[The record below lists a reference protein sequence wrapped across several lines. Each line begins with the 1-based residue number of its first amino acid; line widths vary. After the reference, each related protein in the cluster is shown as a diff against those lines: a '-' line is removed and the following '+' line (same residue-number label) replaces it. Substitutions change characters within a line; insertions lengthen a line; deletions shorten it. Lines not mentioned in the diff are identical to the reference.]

1 MSDSTDTNEL
11 DNYGVWVKKPPKDI
25 MPDTDGP
32 DIIDD
37 SFSLDSL
44 DADLP
49 DFDSIDTSAGL
60 ETDVTEPVF
69 DIPSEDALDDPFAG
83 VDFGSNDE
91 TQASAPT
98 AEAPEVA
105 EDNFS
110 LDEITLDD
118 IDFDTEPV
126 SETSAESTTSAEA
139 TEEVSTDFEITE
151 NPETSLETETV
162 DIDLDSMEDGEI
174 DLDNFLSDD
183 SSTSSSSSE
192 ETVDLSS
199 FGMDDSSTDSVNLD
213 DFLDGGEFSDL
224 NSTGTGTTQKSDEI
238 VDEDPLNINLSFD
251 ETANSFSIEDDSE
264 ETSENE
270 ERSSDS
276 ERSTGDDIDT
286 ESIDLAEFGV
296 DEENGLMTMQGPED
310 AINQAKDE
318 TINYDLKVNVD
329 TDEGTT
335 VSMSDVIAGT
345 VNKEPEIE
353 EETVTEEIVQ
363 AEDKPVI
370 EEAAM
375 SAAGQQIL
383 QQLMGELTSLKNE
396 IKDLKSELTDLKS
409 QESEISIE
417 SPAEEENTGFFTDG
431 GDDDTI
437 ALSGDELDNILNS
450 AEFLEETASTEETED
465 TTSTVTEESIIID
478 QIDEPVISE
487 VTKEEIAEPEEV
499 IAEPEEITE
508 PEVIAEPE
516 EVIAEP
522 EEITEPEEIIEPEE
536 VTEPEVIA
544 EPEPEIKTVSN
555 GQFATTID
563 EDVFS
568 DNSIFEEPADDNVII
583 EDPVIE
589 ESITEEADIEKTE
602 EITAENEISEE
613 LPDEI
618 EIPRIEDISSDSEI
632 LVSDDSSLTIDTTGI
647 DDEITIS
654 PIDEMF
660 EDDTSI
666 ESNLTS
672 DKLSYI
678 SEDKDNPVKTESPAE
693 ESIGDLDL
701 PSPSLDDI
709 DEEPVI
715 EETLIEE
722 PIESNVISEPAPN
735 GEIPG
740 DLKQEI
746 KSVLSYMD
754 QLLENLPE
762 EKISEFAQSE
772 HFVTYKKLFQEL
784 GLS

>member
-49 DFDSIDTSAGL
+49 DFDSIDTSAGS
-60 ETDVTEPVF
+60 ESDVTEPVF

-91 TQASAPT
+91 TQESAPT

-110 LDEITLDD
+110 LNEITLDD

-126 SETSAESTTSAEA
+126 SETSAESTTSADA

-487 VTKEEIAEPEEV
+487 VTEEEI
-499 IAEPEEITE
+499 
-508 PEVIAEPE
+508 
-516 EVIAEP
+516 
-522 EEITEPEEIIEPEE
+522 
-536 VTEPEVIA
+536 TEPEVIA

-722 PIESNVISEPAPN
+722 PIESKVISEPAPN

>member
-49 DFDSIDTSAGL
+49 DFDSIDTSAGS
-60 ETDVTEPVF
+60 ESDVTEPVF

-91 TQASAPT
+91 TQESAPT

-126 SETSAESTTSAEA
+126 SETSTESTTSADA

-310 AINQAKDE
+310 AINQTKDE

-353 EETVTEEIVQ
+353 EETVTEDIVQ

-487 VTKEEIAEPEEV
+487 VTEEEIE
-499 IAEPEEITE
+499 E

-522 EEITEPEEIIEPEE
+522 EEITEPEE
-536 VTEPEVIA
+536 VT

-722 PIESNVISEPAPN
+722 PIESKVISEPAPN